1 MVRHECTQERRIDNA
16 IEKSEKAIQ
25 DSVEDRKN
33 LAIKQATLDTS
44 YSQIMND
51 IKEIKNGVS
60 KFWDELVAL
69 KDLIIEQNKIH
80 NQLIQEEKEERI
92 QQIKEE
98 RNISD
103 TLYSWKITEKIVYW
117 FVALLLTAAATA
129 WIGQIILK

>member
-1 MVRHECTQERRIDNA
+1 MVRHECIQERRIDSA

-60 KFWDELVAL
+60 KF
-69 KDLIIEQNKIH
+69 
-80 NQLIQEEKEERI
+80 
-92 QQIKEE
+92 
-98 RNISD
+98 
-103 TLYSWKITEKIVYW
+103 
-117 FVALLLTAAATA
+117 
-129 WIGQIILK
+129 